1 LVSIVSL
8 FLGIA
13 GLALIAFMAI
23 RDHAKQLASRRS
35 LLGECAGLLERGTIN
50 HGGDGFPSLDGRH
63 HGRRVHAECIPDTMT
78 IRRLPQL
85 WLSVSRIEPR
95 PEYPE
100 FAILVRPS
108 GTEFY
113 SLTATYPRRLD
124 LPSGLPAEALVRGS
138 GIAAQAHLDRAAPV
152 LGKIL
157 AEPKVKEVGVTKK
170 GLRIVWQACEG
181 RRGEHLILRQCVF
194 DGARVTRAD
203 LARLLSYFDELS
215 LAVTDT
221 AELDAA

>member
-1 LVSIVSL
+1 
-8 FLGIA
+8 
-13 GLALIAFMAI
+13 M
-23 RDHAKQLASRRS
+23 
-35 LLGECAGLLERGTIN
+35 
-50 HGGDGFPSLDGRH
+50 
-63 HGRRVHAECIPDTMT
+63 
-78 IRRLPQL
+78 
-85 WLSVSRIEPR
+85 
-95 PEYPE
+95 
-100 FAILVRPS
+100 
-108 GTEFY
+108 
-113 SLTATYPRRLD
+113 
-124 LPSGLPAEALVRGS
+124 
-138 GIAAQAHLDRAAPV
+138 AAQAHLDRAAPV